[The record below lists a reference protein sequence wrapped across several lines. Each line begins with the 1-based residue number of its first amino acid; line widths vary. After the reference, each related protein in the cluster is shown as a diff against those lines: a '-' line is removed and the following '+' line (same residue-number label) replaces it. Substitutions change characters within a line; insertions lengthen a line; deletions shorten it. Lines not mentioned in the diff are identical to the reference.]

1 MILQDAL
8 LHFFAKS
15 LKLFSYMMKNKDEIM
30 LTWTLRKPL
39 KNNARY
45 TQQLIGIIL
54 LGSLAFSSNSYAENL
69 NTEQQAQVKKII
81 QLFKDAKI
89 VDISQHIQ
97 YPLQRETPIPAI
109 QNAKQMQTRF
119 HQVFDQH
126 LIEKIASSSSKQW
139 SSVGW
144 RGVMLDD
151 GIVWLNENQI
161 STVNYQTAAE
171 KKLKAQ
177 LIAQQ
182 KQQLHASVRTFKQ
195 PELQFK
201 TSNYH
206 VRIDLLNNGQYR
218 YASWKNNKL
227 MSTPPDLVLNQ
238 GRVEFEGSGGNHAYL
253 FKSGQYQYRVDRNLI
268 GADDSPEVSLS
279 VTKGNQTVLNQVGHL
294 IQ

>member
-1 MILQDAL
+1 M
-8 LHFFAKS
+8 
-15 LKLFSYMMKNKDEIM
+15 
-30 LTWTLRKPL
+30 
-39 KNNARY
+39 
-45 TQQLIGIIL
+45 GIVL
-54 LGSLAFSSNSYAENL
+54 LGSLAISSSSYADQL
-69 NTEQQAQVKKII
+69 NTEQQSQVKKII
-81 QLFKDAKI
+81 QLFKYTKI
-89 VDISQHIQ
+89 PEISQHIQ

-126 LIEKIASSSSKQW
+126 LIEKIASSTSKQW

-151 GIVWLNENQI
+151 GIVWLNESQI
-161 STVNYQTAAE
+161 SAVNYQSAAE

-177 LIAQQ
+177 LLAQQ

-201 TSNYH
+201 TSNH
-206 VRIDLLNNGQYR
+206 RVRIDLLSNGQYR

-238 GRVEFEGSGGNHAYL
+238 GRVECEGSGGNHAYL